1 MTGPSLQLLDWARM
15 ALAPLAPARHHRHL
29 LGELARLEA
38 GEIDRL
44 MVLMPPGSAK
54 STYVSVLF
62 PAWWLHR
69 RPCSAVIAACH
80 TADLAEHFGK
90 QLRRVVCDHAPALG
104 YGLLPGERA
113 AGHWTTTGGGTYF
126 ATGVRGPIT
135 GRRADLVVI
144 DDPIKSHAEADSPLY
159 RDHAWDWYRSDL
171 VTRLR
176 PGARVVVVMTRWHP
190 DDLGGRLQA
199 ADDGWTVLRL
209 PALAEAGD
217 PLGRAPGEA
226 LWPEWEDGAAL
237 ERKRTLLG
245 GRMWSALFQQ
255 SPRRD
260 DGALFPVARIE
271 TVETVPADIPSV
283 RAWDLAATAAGDGHD
298 PDWTVGLRLGRE
310 ASGRFLVVDV
320 VRLRGG
326 PHEVEQAIV
335 STARLD
341 GRAVAIG
348 LPQDP
353 GQAGKHQV
361 AWLAARLAGHRVV
374 ASAETGAK
382 LTRALPVAAQAEA
395 GNLRLLRGEWN
406 RVLIEELRDFP
417 HGRKDDQVDALSRA
431 FSMLADAPPPLRRLH
446 LPVMSR

>member
-1 MTGPSLQLLDWARM
+1 MAGPLLRLSEWAKT
-15 ALAPLAPARHHRHL
+15 ALAPLVPAAHHLHL
-29 LGELARLEA
+29 LAELERLEA
-38 GEIDRL
+38 GETDRL

-62 PAWWLHR
+62 PAWWLYR
-69 RPCSAVIAACH
+69 RRGSAVITACH
-80 TADLAEHFGK
+80 TADLAEHFGR
-90 QLRRVVCDHAPALG
+90 QVRHLVGEHAQVLG
-104 YGLLPGERA
+104 YGLAAGDRA
-113 AGHWTTTGGGTYF
+113 AGRWATTDGGTYF
-126 ATGVRGPIT
+126 ATGVRGPLT

-144 DDPIKSHAEADSPLY
+144 DDPIKSHAEADSAVY
-159 RDHAWDWYRSDL
+159 RDHTWNWFRSDL

-176 PGARVVVVMTRWHP
+176 PGARIVVVMTRWHP
-190 DDLGGRLQA
+190 DDLGGRLLE

-209 PALAEAGD
+209 PALAEADD

-226 LWPEWEDGAAL
+226 LWPEWEDRAAL
-237 ERKRTLLG
+237 ERKRILVG
-245 GRMWSALFQQ
+245 GRVWAALFQQ

-260 DGALFPVARIE
+260 DGSLFPVRRIDV
-271 TVETVPADIPSV
+271 VEAVAELSSV
-283 RAWDLAATAAGDGHD
+283 RAWDLAATADSDGRD

-310 ASGRFLVVDV
+310 PSGRFMVLDV

-326 PHEVEQAIV
+326 PHEVEEAIV
-335 STARLD
+335 ATAHQD
-341 GRAVAIG
+341 GRAVPIG
-348 LPQDP
+348 LPRDP

-374 ASAETGAK
+374 ASPETGAK

-406 RVLIEELRDFP
+406 RALLDELRDFP

-431 FSMLADAPPPLRRLH
+431 FSMLTDAPPPTRRLH
-446 LPVMSR
+446 LSIMPR